1 MWKKYLQR
9 IILVVIV
16 FLGVKT
22 SVENFTLN
30 LNERSND
37 TAVVAAW
44 NERLSKLI
52 ASIPYERGFVGYIS
66 NEDIPGATFDTND
79 AEGEYVITQY
89 AIAPLILVRGTGQ
102 EWNVLNFDRDTYQ
115 KWIQEN
121 ANDFEFVESGGGLYL
136 VRKVS
141 K

>member
-22 SVENFTLN
+22 SVESFTLN
-30 LNERSND
+30 LNDRSND

-79 AEGEYVITQY
+79 AEGEYVLTQY

-102 EWNVLNFDRDTYQ
+102 EWNILNFDRDTYQ

-136 VRKVS
+136 VRKVA